1 MIISY
6 ICTLVS
12 CNIKEVKELDQ
23 AENAADCFIIL
34 WKEELITTSNV
45 IAMQF
50 LLQETECE
58 NLERKCVEF
67 AKKQNAIYYYEKPPG
82 ITIYLHRDYC
92 IFFFNLK
99 LM

>member
-12 CNIKEVKELDQ
+12 CNIKVVKELDQ
-23 AENAADCFIIL
+23 AENAADCFTIL

-58 NLERKCVEF
+58 DLERKCVEF
-67 AKKQNAIYYYEKPPG
+67 AKKHNAIYYYEKPPG
-82 ITIYLHRDYC
+82 ITIILY
-92 IFFFNLK
+92 IEIIAFF
-99 LM
+99 

>member
-12 CNIKEVKELDQ
+12 CDIKDVKELDQ
-23 AENAADCFIIL
+23 AENAVDCFTIL

-50 LLQETECE
+50 LLQETQCE
-58 NLERKCVEF
+58 DLEKKCVEF

-82 ITIYLHRDYC
+82 ITIILY
-92 IFFFNLK
+92 IEIIAFFFK
-99 LM
+99 F

>member
-12 CNIKEVKELDQ
+12 CDIKDVKELDQ
-23 AENAADCFIIL
+23 AENAADCFTIL

-50 LLQETECE
+50 LLQETQCE
-58 NLERKCVEF
+58 DLEKKCVEF

-82 ITIYLHRDYC
+82 IKLFCTSRLLH
-92 IFFFNLK
+92 FFLNFK